1 MSKFTLKRIDAV
13 KGRIKIFKLLVDMNC
28 EFDRFCKSLEDEKK
42 DDIIGS
48 LFATLEAYANL
59 KMLPGTKFKDSNG
72 GIVVFGGFKKRQ
84 KNDIKRF
91 RSIKHDY
98 IKTTRK

>member
-42 DDIIGS
+42 DDI
-48 LFATLEAYANL
+48 
-59 KMLPGTKFKDSNG
+59 
-72 GIVVFGGFKKRQ
+72 
-84 KNDIKRF
+84 KRF
-91 RSIKHDY
+91 RFIKQDY